1 MWEVGE
7 EMRKEYLLSNGQVVY
22 PTKEQW
28 DLLCY
33 PVDYHSLEG

>member
-1 MWEVGE
+1 MKKG
-7 EMRKEYLLSNGQVVY
+7 YLLTDGTIVF